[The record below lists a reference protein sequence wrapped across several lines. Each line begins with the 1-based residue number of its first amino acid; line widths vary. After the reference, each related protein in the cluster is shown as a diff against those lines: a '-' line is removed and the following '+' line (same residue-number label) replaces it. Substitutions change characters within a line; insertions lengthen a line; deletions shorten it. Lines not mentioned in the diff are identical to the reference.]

1 MKIICK
7 GDKMIRTICLTTV
20 LFLSACA
27 GTGLVNP
34 LPPVDSPETSSKVV
48 LNNLFTNVSHFK
60 NLTFT
65 LNKKPVYNFGSTAS
79 FSFHLNQGEY
89 MFGYTYGS
97 KNCETGVQI
106 RPKANYVFNLGPD
119 CLIELESS

>member
-1 MKIICK
+1 
-7 GDKMIRTICLTTV
+7 MIKTICLST
-20 LFLSACA
+20 LLLLSACA
-27 GTGLVNP
+27 GTGLINP
-34 LPPVDSPETSSKVV
+34 LPPVDSPATSSNVV
-48 LNNLFTNVSHFK
+48 LNNLFTNVSHFR

-65 LNKKPVYNFGSTAS
+65 LNDKPVYNFGNTAN

-89 MFGYTYGS
+89 LFGYTYGS
-97 KNCETGVQI
+97 KNCQTEVQI

>member
-1 MKIICK
+1 
-7 GDKMIRTICLTTV
+7 MIRTIIFTTL

-27 GTGLVNP
+27 STGLINP
-34 LPPVDSPETSSKVV
+34 LPPVDSPETSSRVI
-48 LNNLFTNVSHFK
+48 LNNLFVRVSHFK

-65 LNKKPVYNFGSTAS
+65 LNNKPVYNFGSTAS
-79 FSFHLNQGEY
+79 FSFYLNQGDY
-89 MFGYTYGS
+89 LFGYTYGS
-97 KNCETGVQI
+97 KVCETEVQI